1 MNLSTYSWLLPT
13 APTSGF
19 SSWWK
24 SFSAYVKK
32 KIRNFLQFTV
42 FPSIL
47 EILHTSMLKV
57 KDLNCNQEMINVDS
71 FLINSASLPHL
82 RREDFGVG
90 QEVMAEHFDDEV

>member
-1 MNLSTYSWLLPT
+1 
-13 APTSGF
+13 
-19 SSWWK
+19 
-24 SFSAYVKK
+24 
-32 KIRNFLQFTV
+32 
-42 FPSIL
+42 
-47 EILHTSMLKV
+47 MLKV